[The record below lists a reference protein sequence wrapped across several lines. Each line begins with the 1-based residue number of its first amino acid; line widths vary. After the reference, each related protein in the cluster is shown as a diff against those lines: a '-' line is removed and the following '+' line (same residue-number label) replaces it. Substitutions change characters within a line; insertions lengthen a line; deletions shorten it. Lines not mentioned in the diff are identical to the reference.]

1 MISELYVN
9 KLSIQ
14 KVILTGYSETVTK
27 FLWLRRKKVVHPSMR
42 IYFKNME
49 YWEETY
55 RTEEDMIRKH
65 NKLLEEINSNKVL
78 IKLGDFRKE

>member
-14 KVILTGYSETVTK
+14 KVILTGYSETVTR
-27 FLWLRRKKVVHPSMR
+27 FLWLKRKKVVYPSIR
-42 IYFKNME
+42 IYFKNGE

-55 RTEEDMIRKH
+55 RTEEDMIKEH

-78 IKLGDFRKE
+78 IKLGDLEK